1 MVNPDVVGYQFLFKV
16 KSTIIGITAI
26 RQVIP
31 GTNSFQKAIPTSSKL
46 KGYRKI
52 TANTILHRKLTATNK
67 VTANTVTAIFA
78 NINFLYETGM
88 IRLLFNVKGYQKW
101 KYKGYIVPKNS
112 ICQ

>member
-46 KGYRKI
+46 KGYG
-52 TANTILHRKLTATNK
+52 TI
-67 VTANTVTAIFA
+67 TANTVTSIFA